1 MSILLYAVYTAVH
14 LLLLLWGVQIWRRHH
29 TLSTALLVAISFGLF
44 YDNLILALGTW
55 LGEGPLLLALSWP
68 RFILHQLVLPWMILA
83 AYDQARLTGA
93 GWTKWRWGRGTAVLL
108 SILVMIAG
116 IFTRLVPVALEPEL
130 MDGVVRYVAR
140 NVSGPPIV
148 SIVSIGLVGVMGISW
163 WRQKQ
168 WPWLTLIVI
177 LVFIGEGY
185 PSEAV
190 RRVFGSGLEAVL
202 MGILYFTTYRF
213 ALAGVQRTKPSVG

>member
-1 MSILLYAVYTAVH
+1 
-14 LLLLLWGVQIWRRHH
+14 
-29 TLSTALLVAISFGLF
+29 
-44 YDNLILALGTW
+44 
-55 LGEGPLLLALSWP
+55 LALSWP

-93 GWTKWRWGRGTAVLL
+93 GWTKWQWGRGTAVLL

-116 IFTRLVPVALEPEL
+116 ILTRLVPVALEPEL

-190 RRVFGSGLEAVL
+190 RRVVGSGLEAVL
-202 MGILYFTTYRF
+202 MWLLYLTTVRF
-213 ALAGVQRTKPSVG
+213 WLPQAQQ

>member
-14 LLLLLWGVQIWRRHH
+14 LILLLWGAQIWRRHH
-29 TLSTALLVAISFGLF
+29 TVSTAILIAISFGLF

-55 LGEGPLLLALSWP
+55 LGEGHPLLALSWP

-83 AYDQARLTGA
+83 AFDQARLTGA
-93 GWTKWRWGRGTAVLL
+93 NWTKWRWSRGTAVLL
-108 SILVMIAG
+108 SILVMIVG
-116 IFTRLVPVALEPEL
+116 ILTRLVPVALEPEL

-148 SIVSIGLVGVMGISW
+148 SIVSIELVGMMGISW

-190 RRVFGSGLEAVL
+190 RRVVGSGLEAVL
-202 MGILYFTTYRF
+202 MGLLYLTTVRF
-213 ALAGVQRTKPSVG
+213 WLPQVQH

>member
-1 MSILLYAVYTAVH
+1 MSIVLYVLYTAVH
-14 LLLLLWGVQIWRRHH
+14 LIIMLWGVSIWRRQH
-29 TLSTALLVAISFGLF
+29 TLSTAILIGISFGLF
-44 YDNLILALGTW
+44 YDNLILGLGTW
-55 LGEGPLLLALSWP
+55 LGEGALLFWLSWP

-83 AYDQARLTGA
+83 VYDQARLTGA
-93 GWTKWRWGRGTAVLL
+93 NWTKWRWGRGTAVLL
-108 SILVMIAG
+108 SLLVMG
-116 IFTRLVPVALEPEL
+116 LGFLTRLLPVQLEPEL

-148 SIVSIGLVGVMGISW
+148 SIVSIGLVGVMGLSW
-163 WRQKQ
+163 WRLRQ

-190 RRVFGSGLEAVL
+190 RRVVGSGLEAVL
-202 MGILYFTTYRF
+202 MSLLYLTTAQF
-213 ALAGVQRTKPSVG
+213 PGLKQKSTPG